1 MTHRRSPS
9 PFSVAAALRR
19 GPIALLVCVLATGC
33 GRLETLSTAE
43 ALDRLTVA
51 TSKVYDAK
59 GEVIANLHGEINR
72 DITELEQIP
81 KHVRDAVVAVEDER
95 FWRHQGLDL
104 RSITRAVTSNF
115 RSASGTQG
123 GSTISQQLAKNLY
136 FGCISGLQED
146 CEGELRRPVKSI
158 ARKVAEARVTW
169 QLERQYTKS
178 EILEMYLNTVYLG
191 RGRYGVETAAQSYF
205 GKSVS
210 DLDLAEGAFL
220 AGLIHEPARYEWSPS
235 DPPERRRSRATDA
248 KARRNHAIDRMVKTR
263 AISAARAARAK
274 ATTLD
279 VEPVG
284 ESRWNHPYFVDLVL
298 RQLGVLRNNRT
309 QALDPRFDFL
319 GTTPLERSK
328 NVYLRGLRI
337 YTTLDPRAQDAAEDA
352 VKLLP
357 DGLDRLSAALAAIE
371 PSTGYVRALIGGR
384 DYYPDCEK
392 KADQRTDLCR
402 LAKLNL
408 ALGNYGGGSGRQAGS
423 AFKPF
428 VLTAALE
435 RGIPLYAQY
444 ASDPFT
450 YPIENSAPWKVD
462 NYDGAGGGNLT
473 VVDGTARSVNAV
485 FARLEVEGVG
495 DGDAFDGAARVA
507 GTARRMGIS
516 FPTPEQ
522 LKERCGDNYLKVDS
536 CIPADLVPA
545 IALGAKEVDPFDMAS
560 AYSALA
566 NDGMR
571 VEPTAIVRIEDADGR
586 VLYDAD
592 PARVRVVAS
601 GVARGVTYALQQ
613 VFNRG
618 TGTAAKLDRP
628 SAGKTGTSQ
637 GWRDAWLA
645 GYTPQLAAAVW
656 VGNPCPA
663 PCRGIES
670 MVPSNGYPRRVTGGS
685 YPAQIWHAFMTDAL
699 AKTDPV
705 GFRAPPSALFR
716 GGVQPDASPE
726 PSGSPGASPSATT
739 GTVPSVIGE
748 SFGDA
753 GSTLRNAGYEPNAV
767 RGCDP
772 TGDAELHEVFSQTPE
787 AGAEAP
793 EGSTV
798 TFSYEAG
805 DCD

>member
-1 MTHRRSPS
+1 MKPRRIPS
-9 PFSVAAALRR
+9 LAV
-19 GPIALLVCVLATGC
+19 ALLVCVLATGC
-33 GRLETLSTAE
+33 GRLESLSTAE
-43 ALDRLTVA
+43 ALERLTVA

-59 GEVIANLHGEINR
+59 GEVIADLHGEINR
-72 DITELEQIP
+72 DITKLNQIP

-95 FWRHQGLDL
+95 FWQHQGLDL

-115 RSASGTQG
+115 RSDTGTQG

-136 FGCISGLQED
+136 FGCISDLQD
-146 CEGELRRPVKSI
+146 CEGDRRPVKSL
-158 ARKVAEARVTW
+158 ARKIAEARVTW
-169 QLERQYTKS
+169 QLERQYTKT
-178 EILEMYLNTVYLG
+178 EILEMYLNTIYLG
-191 RGRYGVETAAQSYF
+191 RGRYGVETAAQTYF

-235 DPPERRRSRATDA
+235 DPPERRKSRAADA
-248 KARRNHAIDRMVKTR
+248 KTRRNYVIDRMVKTHV
-263 AISAARAARAK
+263 ISTTRAANAKRAP
-274 ATTLD
+274 LL
-279 VEPVG
+279 VQPIG
-284 ESRWNHPYFVDLVL
+284 ESRWEHPYFVDLVL

-309 QALDPRFDFL
+309 QVLDPRFDFL
-319 GTTPLERSK
+319 GTTPQERSK
-328 NVYLRGLRI
+328 NVYLGGLRI
-337 YTTLDPRAQDAAEDA
+337 YTTLDPRAQVAAEDA

-357 DGLDRLSAALAAIE
+357 DGLDRLSVALAAIE

-392 KADQRTDLCR
+392 KADQKTDLCR

-408 ALGNYGGGSGRQAGS
+408 AIGQYGGGSGRQAGS
-423 AFKPF
+423 SFKPF

-435 RGIPLYAQY
+435 RGIPLYATY
-444 ASDPFT
+444 PSDPFT

-485 FARLEVEGVG
+485 YARLEVEGVG

-507 GTARRMGIS
+507 ETARRMGIS

-522 LKERCGDNYLKVDS
+522 LKDRCGKNYLKVDS
-536 CIPADLVPA
+536 CIPADRVPA

-566 NDGMR
+566 NDGTR

-586 VLYDAD
+586 VVYDAD
-592 PARVRVVAS
+592 PARVRAVAP

-645 GYTPQLAAAVW
+645 GYTPQLAAVVW
-656 VGNPCPA
+656 VGNPCPS
-663 PCRGIES
+663 PCSGIES
-670 MVPSNGYPRRVTGGS
+670 MVPSNGYPRRITGGS
-685 YPAQIWHAFMTDAL
+685 YPAQIWHAFMTGAL
-699 AKTDPV
+699 AKVKPTD
-705 GFRAPPSALFR
+705 FRPPPSVLFR
-716 GGVQPDASPE
+716 GGARVAESPDPSASPDGSGDSDE
-726 PSGSPGASPSATT
+726 PDETDAPS
-739 GTVPSVIGE
+739 GTVPSVIGQ

-753 GSTLRNAGYEPNAV
+753 GSTLRNAGYDPQAV

-772 TGDAELHEVFSQTPE
+772 DRSADLHEVYSQTPDAGDE
-787 AGAEAP
+787 ALAGT
-793 EGSTV
+793 TV
-798 TFSYEAG
+798 TFYYEAG

>member
-1 MTHRRSPS
+1 MDTRRFLS
-9 PFSVAAALRR
+9 LL
-19 GPIALLVCVLATGC
+19 LLVCTLATGC
-33 GRLETLSTAE
+33 GRLESLSTAQ
-43 ALDRLTVA
+43 ALERLTVA
-51 TSKVYDAK
+51 TTKVYDST
-59 GEVIANLHGEINR
+59 GEVIADLHGEINR
-72 DITELEQIP
+72 DITQLDQIP
-81 KHVRDAVVAVEDER
+81 KHVRDAVIAVEDER
-95 FWRHQGLDL
+95 FWQHQGLDL
-104 RSITRAVTSNF
+104 RSITRAATSNF
-115 RSASGTQG
+115 RSESGTQG

-136 FGCISGLQED
+136 FGCVRDLQI
-146 CEGELRRPVKSI
+146 CEGSASLRPVKTV
-158 ARKVAEARVTW
+158 ARKLSEARVTW
-169 QLERQYTKS
+169 QLERQYTKA
-178 EILEMYLNTVYLG
+178 EIPEMYLNTIYLG

-205 GKSVS
+205 HKSVA

-235 DPPERRRSRATDA
+235 DPPERREGREADA
-248 KARRNHAIDRMVKTR
+248 KARRNYVLDRMVKTH
-263 AISAARAARAK
+263 AISTARGERAK
-274 ATTLD
+274 AAALR
-279 VEPVG
+279 VKPAG
-284 ESRWNHPYFVDLVL
+284 ESKWKHPYFVDLVL

-309 QALDPRFDFL
+309 QALDPRFDLL
-319 GTTPLERSK
+319 GTTPQERSK

-352 VKLLP
+352 VDLLP
-357 DGLDRLSAALAAIE
+357 DGLDRLSMALAAIE
-371 PSTGYVRALIGGR
+371 PSTGYVRALVGGR

-392 KADQRTDLCR
+392 KKDQKTDLCR

-408 ALGNYGGGSGRQAGS
+408 AIGQYGGGSGRQAGS
-423 AFKPF
+423 SFKPF

-435 RGIPLYAQY
+435 RGIPLYATY

-473 VVDGTARSVNAV
+473 LVDGTARSVNAV

-495 DGDAFDGAARVA
+495 DGDAFKGSARVA
-507 GTARRMGIS
+507 ETARRMGIS
-516 FPTPEQ
+516 FPTAEQ
-522 LKERCGDNYLKVDS
+522 LEERCGDEYLKRDA
-536 CIPADLVPA
+536 CIPADRTPA
-545 IALGAKEVDPFDMAS
+545 IALGAKEVDPYDMAS
-560 AYSALA
+560 AYATIA
-566 NDGMR
+566 NDGIR

-586 VLYDAD
+586 VLYDAR
-592 PARVRVVAS
+592 PKKVRVVPS

-618 TGTAAKLDRP
+618 TGTAAKLDDRP

-645 GYTPQLAAAVW
+645 GFTPQLAAVVW

-670 MVPSNGYPRRVTGGS
+670 MIPSNGYPRRVTGGS

-699 AKTDPV
+699 AKTRPMD
-705 GFRAPPSALFR
+705 FRDPPSVLFR
-716 GGVQPDASPE
+716 GGAQAASSPE
-726 PSGSPGASPSATT
+726 PSGSPDASPGASVTAS
-739 GTVPSVIGE
+739 GTVPSVIGR

-753 GSTLRNAGYEPNAV
+753 GSELRNAGYDPSLV

-772 TGDAELHEVFSQTPE
+772 AGDAELHEVYAQTPDGGEE
-787 AGAEAP
+787 AAQ
-793 EGSTV
+793 GSTV
-798 TFSYEAG
+798 TVYYEAG